1 MTETRPLGGAHAV
14 ITGAS
19 GGIGFAIAAELGR
32 LGAHLTLMGRSTARL
47 ESARQRLPADQGQS
61 AHVEPLDVTDYASVE
76 RAFASAVAAQGPV
89 LILVNNAGAAESA
102 PFRKTDASLWRRM
115 FEVNLD
121 GAYRCTAC
129 VIDGML
135 ARGSGRI
142 VNIASTAGLRGYPYV
157 TAYCAAKHGLVG
169 FTRALARE
177 LAGSGITVNAVCPG
191 YTDTDFIAR
200 SVQHIAT
207 RSGRS
212 PADVRA
218 TLVRSNPSGRLVQ
231 PDEVAALAAWL
242 CLPANA
248 MLTGQAIAL
257 DGGELA

>member
-1 MTETRPLGGAHAV
+1 MTDPLPLAGAHAV
-14 ITGAS
+14 VTGA
-19 GGIGFAIAAELGR
+19 GAGIGFAIAAELGR
-32 LGAHLTLMGRSTARL
+32 LGATLTLMGRSTAAL
-47 ESARQRLPADQGQS
+47 ESARQRLGDQGRVAQ
-61 AHVEPLDVTDYASVE
+61 VQPVDVTDAASV
-76 RAFASAVAAQGPV
+76 RHAFSAAVAAQGAV
-89 LILVNNAGAAESA
+89 MILVNNAGAAESA

-115 FEVNLD
+115 LDVNLD

-135 ARGSGRI
+135 AHGSGRI
-142 VNIASTAGLRGYPYV
+142 VNVASTAGLRGYPYV

-191 YTDTDFIAR
+191 YTDTPLVAR
-200 SVQHIAT
+200 SVQHTAA

-212 PADVRA
+212 PADIRA
-218 TLVRSNPSGRLVQ
+218 ALVRTNPSGRLVQ
-231 PDEVAALAAWL
+231 PEEVAALAAWL
-242 CLPANA
+242 CLPSNA